1 MPMTAPSGWHIIGHS
16 DVKLFDPAAGNAR
29 AAEAGRHNKVR
40 NSEHRSMIEILTTGL
55 PNTVQDLGRP
65 GQLALGISHGGAMD
79 KEALA
84 TANMMV
90 GNAAT
95 AAGVEVALHPF
106 RLRAHID
113 TTIAVTG
120 ADCRIMIDDRPYPA
134 WWAIPIRA
142 GQTLTIDP
150 PRAGARSYIA
160 FAGGID
166 VPVVIGSRA
175 TDVKGGFGGLSGHG
189 LSRGDRLPLCPAHCP
204 LPPGG
209 FGASADHRRGGIGR
223 RRGLAGAASG

>member
-1 MPMTAPSGWHIIGHS
+1 
-16 DVKLFDPAAGNAR
+16 
-29 AAEAGRHNKVR
+29 
-40 NSEHRSMIEILTTGL
+40 MIEILTTGL

-65 GQLALGISHGGAMD
+65 GQLALGISHGAME
-79 KEALA
+79 EALA

-134 WWAIPIRA
+134 CVGPY
-142 GQTLTIDP
+142 L
-150 PRAGARSYIA
+150 
-160 FAGGID
+160 FAQAK
-166 VPVVIGSRA
+166 R
-175 TDVKGGFGGLSGHG
+175 
-189 LSRGDRLPLCPAHCP
+189 
-204 LPPGG
+204 
-209 FGASADHRRGGIGR
+209 
-223 RRGLAGAASG
+223 